1 MKPSAPD
8 HSLPLCSLKRRLAAL
23 TYDTLLL
30 LGVLFFASIPFTLAT
45 RITYDSPWY
54 IAYVGYLTGLT
65 GLFFTWFWTRGG
77 QTLGMKTW
85 QITLRT
91 ETGAAVDGRR
101 AILRFALAILPW
113 IPLGVA
119 DWIHAAPRS
128 NWVDA
133 LLWAPPVIAWA
144 LAIANRERITWYD
157 QLSGTR
163 LVHIGRATPS
173 SAG

>member
-1 MKPSAPD
+1 
-8 HSLPLCSLKRRLAAL
+8 
-23 TYDTLLL
+23 
-30 LGVLFFASIPFTLAT
+30 
-45 RITYDSPWY
+45 
-54 IAYVGYLTGLT
+54 
-65 GLFFTWFWTRGG
+65 
-77 QTLGMKTW
+77 MKTW